1 MSPNEFDR
9 SLMEDLSQ
17 LPPAPGEV
25 WGYAPW
31 RSAMTKILW
40 GMGLTTIHFEFLYL
54 QYLLPLLGAALLY
67 LGFRSLRKEN
77 RWFKLCWVLSGV
89 LLAVHMATDILTAT
103 PVMGWITQN
112 PALQWGL
119 TWLLLGMNLL
129 MLFSL
134 WRGTRAAFAVVGE
147 QKPKDW
153 LRQGFICYLLFCGI
167 ALWSELVPLTEPSI
181 FGPAIM
187 DQYRWLYYGRGIA
200 GLILEIRLLLCI
212 SYQSIELAS
221 RGYTITPIPVR
232 ISGKPFLLGVFG
244 AVLLS
249 LPIAL
254 WVGGHIPTG
263 PAEPVSPLTAEQAA
277 VRDRLVSLGLPEDIA
292 AALDGEEL
300 ERCAQAEFV
309 VAGRTYDTDHTD
321 DKVPRTDG
329 PAVLDELGGGETE
342 LSSWL
347 VFLPEGQVRQ
357 IHWFRYRELPS
368 LHLQEQF
375 SVVNSGNFPIGDFSA
390 RLLLERDG
398 QTLAIQPEVHLSG
411 GESADEVKENLDYY
425 MFPESTKMELER
437 LGHLRYYPWISFSL
451 PAGAENFRGWLAYT
465 VSDRDQFP
473 EPADIHTDDPEAWSY
488 GDFWYV
494 FLRHQVQWLHYPFV
508 SIDAY
513 GGTRSALTTG
523 PIQAVWA
530 PFDYYPT
537 A

>member
-9 SLMEDLSQ
+9 RIVEDLSQ

-89 LLAVHMATDILTAT
+89 LLAVHMAFDILTAT
-103 PVMGWITQN
+103 PVMGWVTET
-112 PALQWGL
+112 PALNWGL
-119 TWLLLGMNLL
+119 TWPILGMDLLL
-129 MLFSL
+129 LFAL

-232 ISGKPFLLGVFG
+232 FTPTVLLAGVF
-244 AVLLS
+244 AVVLLS
-249 LPIAL
+249 SIAAL
-254 WVGGHIPTG
+254 WLSSRA
-263 PAEPVSPLTAEQAA
+263 PALEAQPLSAIQTEEYAS
-277 VRDRLVSLGLPEDIA
+277 VRAHLTDLGMD
-292 AALDGEEL
+292 AAL
-300 ERCAQAEFV
+300 ANS
-309 VAGRTYDTDHTD
+309 
-321 DKVPRTDG
+321 
-329 PAVLDELGGGETE
+329 LDEAELARCRDALAVYDLPLAYAYGEHTYNRE
-342 LSSWL
+342 DETGRADMEYVTLRSWA
-347 VFLPEGQVRQ
+347 VQLPHDQVRYYLT
-357 IHWFRYRELPS
+357 FRWLENPEHNIRDGLTGDPS
-368 LHLQEQF
+368 SHDP
-375 SVVNSGNFPIGDFSA
+375 SYDFSA
-390 RLLLERDG
+390 RVLWDQGG
-398 QTLAIQPEVHLSG
+398 QTWTAAPEVHLAG
-411 GESADEVKENLDYY
+411 GETPEELPDWALDWHDY
-425 MFPESTKMELER
+425 ELEA
-437 LGHLRYYPWISFSL
+437 LGHLAYIPWCQFSF
-451 PAGAENFRGWLAYT
+451 
-465 VSDRDQFP
+465 
-473 EPADIHTDDPEAWSY
+473 PADSENRWGWMAWSE
-488 GDFWYV
+488 DFTGWQERYNGTGALYYQPGI
-494 FLRHQVQWLHYPFV
+494 FYRHQISWLHYPYYALETILA
-508 SIDAY
+508 S
-513 GGTRSALTTG
+513 GGMPNDGMTQTLGYVYALKLS
-523 PIQAVWA
+523 
-530 PFDYYPT
+530 
-537 A
+537 